1 MDLTHVFRYPAIAFL
16 LYLLLAAVLNWLAK
30 SFAGTFPQS
39 RLKSSIYTG
48 GEASPSSSAIPGY
61 RQFFV
66 IALFFAVL
74 HLGSLVIGSSG
85 LMGTAGLYVGGLLLA
100 LVALILG

>member
-1 MDLTHVFRYPAIAFL
+1 MNLRPALAFVV
-16 LYLLLAAVLNWLAK
+16 YMVLAALLNRLGE
-30 SFAGTFPQS
+30 SFAGVFPQS
-39 RLKSSIYTG
+39 KLKSSLYSS
-48 GEASPSSSAIPGY
+48 GEASPTTSAISGY

-74 HLGSLVIGSSG
+74 HLGSLAIASSHFNW
-85 LMGTAGLYVGGLLLA
+85 TAGLYIGGLLLA